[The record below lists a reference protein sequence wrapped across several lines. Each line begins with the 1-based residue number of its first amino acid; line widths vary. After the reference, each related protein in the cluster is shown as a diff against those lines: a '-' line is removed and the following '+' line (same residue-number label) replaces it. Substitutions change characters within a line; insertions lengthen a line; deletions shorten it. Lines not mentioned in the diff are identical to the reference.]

1 MKNPTLEKKQL
12 KARISYNFNE
22 TVIKVINMRLLE
34 QHQCKM
40 QCKSALLDL

>member
-22 TVIKVINMRLLE
+22 TVIKVINAPAE
-34 QHQCKM
+34 AAPM
-40 QCKSALLDL
+40 QNAE